1 MTIGVTIEK
10 DFHFRRQA
18 RGRQNL
24 RPGLEPAQ
32 ATQDMPRVPRLAR
45 LMALALRFDDLLLT
59 GQFRDQAD
67 LARLGQVSR
76 ARISQILGLIHL
88 APDIQEEIL
97 FLEGSGRKLDLLL
110 ADLRPI
116 CAVADWNAQRRRW
129 RALMRAHGKQR

>member
-1 MTIGVTIEK
+1 
-10 DFHFRRQA
+10 
-18 RGRQNL
+18 
-24 RPGLEPAQ
+24 
-32 ATQDMPRVPRLAR
+32 
-45 LMALALRFDDLLLT
+45 MALALRFDDLLLT